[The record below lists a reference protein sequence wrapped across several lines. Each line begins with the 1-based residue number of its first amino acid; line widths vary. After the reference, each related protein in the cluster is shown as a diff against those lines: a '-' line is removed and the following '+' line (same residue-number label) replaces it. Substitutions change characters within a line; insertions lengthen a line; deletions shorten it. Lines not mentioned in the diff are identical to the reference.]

1 MINQGISNIS
11 VGTISDVR
19 KMIKMGRLPGN
30 SYLAKTKP
38 ASASKKATLTVLMTA
53 TIKEFLYHSGKSV
66 RLMTS

>member
-1 MINQGISNIS
+1 M
-11 VGTISDVR
+11 
-19 KMIKMGRLPGN
+19 KMGRLPGN

-53 TIKEFLYHSGKSV
+53 TMKEFLYHSGKSV